1 MIFFICLALLS
12 ISFSASAQSAAELS
26 QIENYLNNMHSLK
39 ANFVQMASNGTTSEG
54 SILIEKPNK
63 IRLEYAPP
71 TSVII
76 VGNGDYIVF
85 NDQELDQVTNI
96 DYDDIPATM
105 ILADKIKF
113 DDNLLKIT
121 DFYKDSGTTS
131 VTLEHS
137 KSNDIGPITLVF
149 SNSPFELKQ
158 WKIVDPQSVEVT
170 LSLYDVTK
178 NIDLDDNLFVFKKK
192 PANKRKRR

>member
-1 MIFFICLALLS
+1 
-12 ISFSASAQSAAELS
+12 
-26 QIENYLNNMHSLK
+26 
-39 ANFVQMASNGTTSEG
+39 
-54 SILIEKPNK
+54 
-63 IRLEYAPP
+63 
-71 TSVII
+71 
-76 VGNGDYIVF
+76 
-85 NDQELDQVTNI
+85 
-96 DYDDIPATM
+96 M

-113 DDNLLKIT
+113 DDNILKIT

-170 LSLYDVTK
+170 LSLYDMSK
-178 NIDLDDNLFVFKKK
+178 NIELDDNLFVFKKK

>member
-12 ISFSASAQSAAELS
+12 ISLSASAQSAAELS

-113 DDNLLKIT
+113 NDNILKIT

-137 KSNDIGPITLVF
+137 NSNDIGPITLVF

-170 LSLYDVTK
+170 LSLYDMSK
-178 NIDLDDNLFVFKKK
+178 NIELDDNLFVFKKK

>member
-12 ISFSASAQSAAELS
+12 ISLSASAQSAAELS

-113 DDNLLKIT
+113 NDNILKIT

-137 KSNDIGPITLVF
+137 NSNDIGPITLVF

-170 LSLYDVTK
+170 LSLYDMSK